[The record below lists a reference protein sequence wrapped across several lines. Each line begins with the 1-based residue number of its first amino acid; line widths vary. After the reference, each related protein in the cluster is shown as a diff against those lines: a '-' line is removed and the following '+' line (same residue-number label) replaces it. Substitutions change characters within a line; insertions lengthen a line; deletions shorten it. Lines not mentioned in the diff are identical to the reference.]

1 MWDDFDLHQ
10 AWKLY
15 KKGINKNGYLIQYP
29 EKLVSVINFFQE
41 KLPKYTDWKIMNK
54 EIVTFKENTRTPL
67 IQEYHRSDRI
77 SVLYDHKM
85 KWELFC
91 ITIDKAFIKFD
102 GMGLFRRLSFKSQLG
117 KQIAIKQSLTNL
129 ESPSRN
135 TDPESSDEPIP

>member
-1 MWDDFDLHQ
+1 
-10 AWKLY
+10 
-15 KKGINKNGYLIQYP
+15 
-29 EKLVSVINFFQE
+29 
-41 KLPKYTDWKIMNK
+41 MNK

-135 TDPESSDEPIP
+135 TDPESSDEPMP